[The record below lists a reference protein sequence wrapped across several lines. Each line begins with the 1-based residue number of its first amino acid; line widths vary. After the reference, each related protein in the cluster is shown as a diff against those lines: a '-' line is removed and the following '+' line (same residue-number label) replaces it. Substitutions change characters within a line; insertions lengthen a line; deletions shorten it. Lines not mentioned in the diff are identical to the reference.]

1 MTKRLKKQEKLLI
14 GNPEDLVKQGAH
26 ALFFP
31 HGIGHL
37 LSLDVHDME
46 NFGDIAAY
54 SEGRQRSTQFGTAY
68 LRMDLD
74 LEPNMVVTIEPGLYI
89 VPAILHNSDLRR
101 QFAKTINWS
110 LAEKWIGFGGI
121 RIEDD
126 IRCTDGVSEN
136 LSESI
141 PKSIEEIESLVSTT

>member
-1 MTKRLKKQEKLLI
+1 
-14 GNPEDLVKQGAH
+14 
-26 ALFFP
+26 
-31 HGIGHL
+31 
-37 LSLDVHDME
+37 
-46 NFGDIAAY
+46 
-54 SEGRQRSTQFGTAY
+54 
-68 LRMDLD
+68 
-74 LEPNMVVTIEPGLYI
+74 MVVTIEPGLYI

-136 LSESI
+136 FSQSI
-141 PKSIEEIESLVSTT
+141 PKSIDEIESLVSTT